1 MARGRRSTGRRDR
14 KGIVARQEVH
24 ARDGVRGFI
33 RAREGVFQVS
43 KDWEVGLELLERCF
57 FIFVKKQGLGKSIGN
72 SQRCSKLE
80 NLNSSVG
87 LG

>member
-33 RAREGVFQVS
+33 RAREGVFQVP
-43 KDWEVGLELLERCF
+43 KDWEVGLETVGEVFFHFRQKTRIGRNYWKLLEM
-57 FIFVKKQGLGKSIGN
+57 L
-72 SQRCSKLE
+72 
-80 NLNSSVG
+80 
-87 LG
+87 